1 MNTENLR
8 QAFELMLIGMG
19 GVFLVLGILYG
30 ASELLIKYFPV
41 DKD

>member
-1 MNTENLR
+1 MNLDNLR

-19 GVFLVLGILYG
+19 GVFLVLCILYG

-41 DKD
+41 EKD